1 MALPSTHTSLWKSYE
16 KLELNPTEKI
26 PIKKP
31 TACPG
36 FNGHAGAPQPQRDQL
51 LKGDLMSACDFSE
64 TCFILQAVVF
74 ALP

>member
-1 MALPSTHTSLWKSYE
+1 MKKIGLRIKTYR
-16 KLELNPTEKI
+16 KI

-51 LKGDLMSACDFSE
+51 LESHKDA
-64 TCFILQAVVF
+64 
-74 ALP
+74 